1 VDVSLWSTASF
12 ENEAAS
18 DWFYAVEEAVE
29 PGFTISSALDRALG
43 EADHLDLDAARQ
55 AVAAAELSACC
66 AGRTPEGLPDHVLIW
81 TQTHSHRPHDAEID
95 QAVDAVLRVR
105 GESEL
110 RDRWTAA
117 GSDQEAAWLG
127 ELDDLVSRLRES
139 GAGSPPVLSP

>member
-1 VDVSLWSTASF
+1 MSLWSTASF

-29 PGFTISSALDRALG
+29 PGITMASALDRALG
-43 EADHLDLDAARQ
+43 EADHLDLDASRE

-66 AGRTPEGLPDHVLIW
+66 AGRAPEELPEHVLIW
-81 TQTHSHRPHDAEID
+81 AQTHPHRPHDSEIER
-95 QAVDAVLRVR
+95 AVDAVQRVR

-117 GSDQEAAWLG
+117 GADQEAAWLG
-127 ELDDLVSRLRES
+127 ELDDLVSRLRDS
-139 GAGSPPVLSP
+139 AAGSPLALSP